1 MGLCIGGML
10 ALALFFRFW
19 HLGNIPGTNGD
30 EAFLGCKAFDVAHG
44 GRLDWMTYSQNFTN
58 PFYILPLVALHKIFP
73 PSVILLRIVAVIS
86 GILLLPVNYFLC
98 RWVFDAR
105 SAWAST
111 LLLAVLPVNI
121 VYSRFGWEPSQ
132 TVLFAIPVLYLA
144 LGYGGGYLKEI
155 SGLSLVVLALAAAF
169 LVHPANFFLA
179 GFVIVAIAA
188 RWSHPESSRRSFG
201 VYGGLSLLG
210 FLVLGIFAYLK
221 APAAVHHEIMVR
233 MISMAWLHD
242 GDRFLVTWIRIFN
255 GLNALAYV
263 TGSWKQAVTILESGK
278 SYWIGWPDW
287 VGLGIFLTALGAI
300 SVGGIYSRSSEAVG
314 RRLDLILLGG
324 VLGSSL
330 LFDILNGPEKV
341 VVWFERYALWVIP
354 AGILILVRGG
364 VRLQEF
370 FPQLAPTI
378 RVLGLV
384 LCALLLFEFW
394 NGYIQ
399 FAQITGGNSELASR
413 VGGEDLKYS
422 AAKLLASEV
431 RKNGIDEP
439 MFVSSDWFVYWA
451 TLYSLRGEAGGR
463 TWIPVREDLFHRSFP
478 ITSKGWDLGRKVQTG
493 KVMFAEFYGS
503 QAWNV
508 WNRLIKDSGVKYSSV
523 EFNDIAGRP
532 TLIVKFPEFIA
543 VNAENQRRK

>member
-1 MGLCIGGML
+1 
-10 ALALFFRFW
+10 
-19 HLGNIPGTNGD
+19 
-30 EAFLGCKAFDVAHG
+30 
-44 GRLDWMTYSQNFTN
+44 
-58 PFYILPLVALHKIFP
+58 
-73 PSVILLRIVAVIS
+73 
-86 GILLLPVNYFLC
+86 
-98 RWVFDAR
+98 
-105 SAWAST
+105 
-111 LLLAVLPVNI
+111 
-121 VYSRFGWEPSQ
+121 
-132 TVLFAIPVLYLA
+132 
-144 LGYGGGYLKEI
+144 
-155 SGLSLVVLALAAAF
+155 
-169 LVHPANFFLA
+169 
-179 GFVIVAIAA
+179 
-188 RWSHPESSRRSFG
+188 
-201 VYGGLSLLG
+201 
-210 FLVLGIFAYLK
+210 
-221 APAAVHHEIMVR
+221 
-233 MISMAWLHD
+233 
-242 GDRFLVTWIRIFN
+242 VTWIRIFN

-341 VVWFERYALWVIP
+341 AVWFERYALWVIP